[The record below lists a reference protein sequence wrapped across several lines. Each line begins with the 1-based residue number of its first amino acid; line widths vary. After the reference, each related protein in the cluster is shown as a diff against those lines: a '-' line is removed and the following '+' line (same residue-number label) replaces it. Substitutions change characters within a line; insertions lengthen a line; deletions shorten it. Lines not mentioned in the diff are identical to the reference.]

1 MLGSI
6 RIPPL
11 GLLEGYRGTDVQH
24 LPLFQKVLKLLYP
37 LLPTRLRWLHPWIHL
52 FHTLIKRMAMHEK
65 TEAKS
70 STGGTQTQSSCASS
84 SCTAAWRAS
93 AAPETPERELSQQ
106 LPSSSTAW
114 CPALCGASQCTA
126 APESSQHPHRQ
137 AVFYPH
143 LTTGKWRPGKVK

>member
-1 MLGSI
+1 MDPPGTLPSSTSVI

-52 FHTLIKRMAMHEK
+52 FHTLIKRMTMHEK

-70 STGGTQTQSSCASS
+70 STGGTPNSVLLLQVLLHCSLESVCGPRGPRERTESAAALPQHRLVPGPVRSISMHSS
-84 SCTAAWRAS
+84 S
-93 AAPETPERELSQQ
+93 
-106 LPSSSTAW
+106 
-114 CPALCGASQCTA
+114 
-126 APESSQHPHRQ
+126 
-137 AVFYPH
+137 
-143 LTTGKWRPGKVK
+143 